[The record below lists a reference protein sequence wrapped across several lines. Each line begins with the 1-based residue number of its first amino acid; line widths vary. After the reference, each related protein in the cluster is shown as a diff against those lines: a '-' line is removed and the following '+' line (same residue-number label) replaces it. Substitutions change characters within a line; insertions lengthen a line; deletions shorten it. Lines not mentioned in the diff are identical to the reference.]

1 MMPTLPGSEA
11 AASVRREIDRTRMRA
26 RNGIRVVTGA
36 YSPRVNSTP
45 RDRVWT
51 LDKVSVWRYRSDRRR
66 FSPPVVLFLGLVSR
80 SYVFDLRPESSYVA
94 RLRDAGFDVYLID
107 WGVPNEADAELTYDY
122 YLDEYLVRA
131 LEAVRADS
139 GHPEVTA
146 IAYCMG
152 AAMAL
157 LLLGSGREVHVRQLV
172 AITPPVDFRYLTDL
186 TQPVRD
192 GRIEPDDLID
202 PDTGL
207 VPPELI
213 TAFTRM
219 RDPTG
224 ELRQY
229 INLWDNLWRDEEQV
243 EGMLAVSRWA
253 GDNVPA
259 SGQVVRQVIADFLR
273 GNALYE
279 NRARIAGRPV
289 RLSAITIPVLIVT
302 AEQDEVVPAGCSRP
316 LAGML
321 GSSDVEEL
329 RVPGG
334 HVGLILGRRGSKAA
348 FPRILDWLERHSDEQ
363 DT

>member
-1 MMPTLPGSEA
+1 MTPPLPGSEV
-11 AASVRREIDRTRMRA
+11 AASVRAELDRTRLRA

-51 LDKVSVWRYRSDRRR
+51 LDKVSVWRYRSDRVR

-80 SYVFDLRPESSYVA
+80 SYVFDLRSGSSYVA

-107 WGVPNEADAELTYDY
+107 WGVPDEADAELTFDY
-122 YLDEYLVRA
+122 YIDDYLVRA
-131 LEAVRADS
+131 LEAIRTHS
-139 GHPEVTA
+139 GHGEVSA
-146 IAYCMG
+146 VAYCMG

-157 LLLGSGREVHVRQLV
+157 LLLGSGREVHVRNLV
-172 AITPPVDFRYLTDL
+172 AITPPVDFRYV
-186 TQPVRD
+186 PSISAPMAD
-192 GRIEPDDLID
+192 GRIEPHDLID

-219 RDPTG
+219 RQPTG
-224 ELRQY
+224 EIRQY
-229 INLWDNLWRDEEQV
+229 INLWDNLWRDEQQV
-243 EGMLAVSRWA
+243 EGMLAISRWA
-253 GDNVPA
+253 VDNVPV
-259 SGQVVRQVIADFLR
+259 SGEVMRQVVADYLR

-279 NRARIAGRPV
+279 NSARIAGRPV

-302 AEQDEVVPAGCSRP
+302 AEQDNVVPPGCSAP

-334 HVGLILGRRGSKAA
+334 HVGLIVGRRGSQAA
-348 FPRILDWLERHSDEQ
+348 FPKILDWLERHSDEQ

>member
-1 MMPTLPGSEA
+1 
-11 AASVRREIDRTRMRA
+11 MRA

-66 FSPPVVLFLGLVSR
+66 FCPPVVLFLGLVAR
-80 SYVFDLRPESSYVA
+80 SYVFDLRPGSSYVA

-107 WGVPNEADAELTYDY
+107 WGVPNEADADLTFDY
-122 YLDEYLVRA
+122 YVDEYLVRA

-157 LLLGSGREVHVRQLV
+157 LLLGSGREVPVRQLV

-207 VPPELI
+207 VPAELI

-219 RDPTG
+219 RQPTG

-302 AEQDEVVPAGCSRP
+302 AEQDEAVPPGCSRP

-334 HVGLILGRRGSKAA
+334 HVGLILGRHGSKAA
-348 FPRILDWLERHSDEQ
+348 FPKIRDWLERHSDEQ